1 MPSLWHQML
10 SLGHLRLRDGSDTAQ
25 RHPWA
30 HVSPCVV
37 WGLRP
42 WGPGPPEMG
51 FQAVSQ
57 DLSPSGAANA
67 QKQQPTVPEAIRG
80 AGGHG
85 SSVTLARDQGP
96 TGPRG
101 HQSLGFLGGHLETV
115 ALARRAGLAG
125 ALSSAPRPADP
136 TGGSGWH
143 RGRINSPRSS
153 HAANSPLIRFM
164 CLFFFAIGC
173 GNANSVASYSVSRRL
188 QLAALGGLSPAAPTP
203 PALRTVTHPSGAI
216 RAGLAA
222 GDGRGRAISWNT
234 YHVTLV
240 AGEVEL
246 GK

>member
-1 MPSLWHQML
+1 MVTTYPQKFPENAEPLAPNAVPGTSP
-10 SLGHLRLRDGSDTAQ
+10 AQ
-25 RHPWA
+25 RRPWA

-37 WGLRP
+37 WRLRP

-67 QKQQPTVPEAIRG
+67 QKQQPTVPGAIRG

-85 SSVTLARDQGP
+85 SSVTLAQDQGP

-101 HQSLGFLGGHLETV
+101 HQSLGFLGGHLETA

-125 ALSSAPRPADP
+125 ALSSARRPADP
-136 TGGSGWH
+136 TGGSGWQ

-164 CLFFFAIGC
+164 CLFFFATGC

-188 QLAALGGLSPAAPTP
+188 RESLQLWVGCPQPPPRPRLS
-203 PALRTVTHPSGAI
+203 
-216 RAGLAA
+216 
-222 GDGRGRAISWNT
+222 GR
-234 YHVTLV
+234 
-240 AGEVEL
+240 
-246 GK
+246 